1 MAPTSLVL
9 YDKQS
14 SLSDRESISST
25 SNTGS
30 GYRSMEEYEQLQ
42 RKLEKI
48 RKEKEQLIQNNLAK
62 QMPVKVD
69 LGVATDVRKKVK
81 YTLFH
86 SIKFLK
92 SEDEFED
99 LSNEN
104 TFGRRVLE
112 QFALEEDEIRA
123 YWNAYKKIAKT
134 ALNSRRADVQS
145 SIQNQVLL
153 MFQNS
158 EIDLEETTSVQ
169 LEKNLKKNRD
179 TMVNKG
185 KKKQYVINYFV
196 CSNVA

>member
-1 MAPTSLVL
+1 
-9 YDKQS
+9 
-14 SLSDRESISST
+14 
-25 SNTGS
+25 
-30 GYRSMEEYEQLQ
+30 
-42 RKLEKI
+42 
-48 RKEKEQLIQNNLAK
+48 
-62 QMPVKVD
+62 MPLKVD
-69 LGVATDVRKKVK
+69 LGIATDVRKKVK

-99 LSNEN
+99 LSNDK
-104 TFGRRVLE
+104 TFGRRVLQ